1 MKNLKIAWRRL
12 KRDRIASVMSVLG
25 LAVGITCALMVFVI
39 VEDRYRT
46 RDAFHDNSDRIYWI
60 YRTSEMAQTERE
72 RQHASFRA
80 HAGPVLAD
88 ELRELATVCRYR
100 LSHLTYLYE
109 DELFRRDQAAY
120 VDPSFLSLFSF
131 PVLYGNPETLSHPQN
146 ILISRTLAQKLSH
159 DRAIA
164 DMVGTSLTLV
174 RNNVREHFTISGIV
188 ETHAHHSSLQFDM
201 LIPYQHLIQRAASDP
216 RGEFEAMLFLHL
228 KENVTPDHIKHRLP
242 YFSDAY
248 FAKQIDNHR
257 AEGQWTKEA
266 SPFQVHLQPLSALP
280 KFEMSGLQVR
290 NMPQHF
296 LVLLSLVG
304 LLVLIVGAVNFG
316 IVTIGRLM
324 ARGTEVGIRKTL
336 GATRRHIIGQT
347 ILESLILCFIAMGLA
362 LSANELLLPH
372 FASLFPFFPHYKPQ
386 LQGNM
391 TGFLFILMLPILLAI
406 LAGFYPSWLLSR
418 LQPVNALKGEAS
430 PGQRAHLSRFL
441 LIIQFAVA
449 VFLVASSTIMV
460 QITDHSVSMDR
471 GFDMR
476 HLMVIQPKVPG
487 DEAEVYYERFRQ
499 KAEQLPGVVGLAAV
513 NNIPVLWSAG
523 MQKLTNSETIIWHY
537 KVRGDFLKTLG
548 IGLVAG
554 KNLDPNGPINEV
566 LVNEHFAKKFE
577 WTHAPGQT
585 FPLQVGQIEHPQ
597 VVGVIPDFYFQNIF
611 PPMGPLVIHKDPE
624 TVIRAILVRLQPDM
638 ATETEAIV
646 KQIWSEVAPG
656 ITPQFVLLQDDLVNS
671 IRDPRK
677 MYQSIG
683 YTASLMAIMVACVG
697 LIGLA
702 MHMLSRRTKEVGV
715 RKVLGASSHALFVLL
730 SLPLV
735 RLAIIGCII
744 GCTMC
749 FFAMRAYLHRFPFQ
763 IPLEPMH
770 FAGPAI
776 GCIAL
781 ALAAISYH
789 TIRIVRTDPVKELR
803 DE

>member
-12 KRDRIASVMSVLG
+12 KRDRIASVMSVLS
-25 LAVGITCALMVFVI
+25 LTVGITCALMVFVI

-46 RDAFHDNSDRIYWI
+46 RDEFHNNADQIYWL
-60 YRTSEMAQTERE
+60 YRTSEMAQNEWE

-80 HAGPVLAD
+80 HAGPLLAD

-100 LSHLTYLYE
+100 LSYLTYLYG
-109 DELFRRDQAAY
+109 DDLFRRDQAAY
-120 VDPSFLSLFSF
+120 VDPAFLSLFSF
-131 PVLYGNPETLSHPQN
+131 PVLYGNPEALSHPQN
-146 ILISRTLAQKLSH
+146 ILISRTLAEKLSR

-164 DMVGTSLTLV
+164 DIVGTSLTLV

-188 ETHAHHSSLQFDM
+188 ETLSDHSSLQFDM
-201 LIPYQHLIQRAASDP
+201 LIPYQHLIPRPASDP

-228 KENVTPDHIKHRLP
+228 KKNMPPDHIKHRLP
-242 YFSDAY
+242 YFSDTY
-248 FAKQIDNHR
+248 FAKQSDNYR

-266 SPFQVHLQPLSALP
+266 SPFHVHLQPLSALP

-290 NMPQHF
+290 YMRQHF

-304 LLVLIVGAVNFG
+304 LLVLIVGAINFG

-324 ARGTEVGIRKTL
+324 TRGTEVGIRKTL

-347 ILESLILCFIAMGLA
+347 ILESLILCFLAMGLA

-372 FASLFPFFPHYKPQ
+372 FASLFPFPHYNPQ
-386 LQGNM
+386 FQGNI
-391 TGFLFILMLPILLAI
+391 TGFLFILVLPVLLSI

-418 LQPVNALKGEAS
+418 LQPVNALKSETF
-430 PGQRAHLSRFL
+430 PGQRARLSRFL
-441 LIIQFAVA
+441 LIVQFAVA
-449 VFLVASSTIMV
+449 VFLLASSTIMV
-460 QITDHSVSMDR
+460 QITGHFASMDR

-548 IGLVAG
+548 IDLVSG

-566 LVNEHFAKKFE
+566 LVNEHFAKQFG

-585 FPLQVGQIEHPQ
+585 FPFQVGQVEHPQ
-597 VVGVIPDFYFQNIF
+597 VVGVVPDFYFQNIL

-624 TVIRAILVRLQPDM
+624 TAIRAILVRLQPDM
-638 ATETEAIV
+638 ATETETRL
-646 KQIWSEVAPG
+646 KHLWSEVAPG
-656 ITPQFVLLQDDLVNS
+656 ITPQFGLLQDDLVNS

-683 YTASLMAIMVACVG
+683 YTASLMAIIVACVG

-715 RKVLGASSHALFVLL
+715 RKVLGASAHALFVLL
-730 SLPLV
+730 SLPIV
-735 RLAIIGCII
+735 RLATIGCII
-744 GCTMC
+744 GSTMS
-749 FFAMRAYLHRFPFQ
+749 FFAMRAYLQRFPFQ
-763 IPLEPMH
+763 TPLEPMH

-781 ALAAISYH
+781 ALVAISYH
-789 TIRIVRTDPVKELR
+789 TTRIVRTDPVKELR

>member
-12 KRDRIASVMSVLG
+12 KRDRIASVMSVLS
-25 LAVGITCALMVFVI
+25 LTVGITCALMVFVI

-46 RDAFHDNSDRIYWI
+46 RDEFHNNADQIYWL
-60 YRTSEMAQTERE
+60 YRTSEMAQNEWE

-80 HAGPVLAD
+80 HAGPLLAD

-100 LSHLTYLYE
+100 LSYLTYLYG
-109 DELFRRDQAAY
+109 DDLFRRDQAAY
-120 VDPSFLSLFSF
+120 VDPAFLSLFSF
-131 PVLYGNPETLSHPQN
+131 PVLYGNPEALSHPQN
-146 ILISRTLAQKLSH
+146 IFISRTLAEKLSR

-164 DMVGTSLTLV
+164 DIVGTSLTLV

-188 ETHAHHSSLQFDM
+188 ETLSDHSSLQFDM
-201 LIPYQHLIQRAASDP
+201 LIPYQHLTPRAESDP

-228 KENVTPDHIKHRLP
+228 KKNITPDYIKNRLP

-248 FAKQIDNHR
+248 FAKQIDNYR

-266 SPFQVHLQPLSALP
+266 SPFHVHLQPLSALS

-290 NMPQHF
+290 NMRQHF

-304 LLVLIVGAVNFG
+304 LLVLIVGAINFG

-324 ARGTEVGIRKTL
+324 TRGTEVGIRKTL

-347 ILESLILCFIAMGLA
+347 ILESLILCFLAMGLA

-372 FASLFPFFPHYKPQ
+372 FASLFPFPHYNPQ
-386 LQGNM
+386 FQGNI
-391 TGFLFILMLPILLAI
+391 TGFLFILVLPVLLSI

-418 LQPVNALKGEAS
+418 LQPVNALKSETF
-430 PGQRAHLSRFL
+430 PGQRARLSRFL
-441 LIIQFAVA
+441 LIVQFAVA
-449 VFLVASSTIMV
+449 VFLLASSTIMV
-460 QITDHSVSMDR
+460 QITDHFASMDR

-487 DEAEVYYERFRQ
+487 GEAEVYYERFRQ

-548 IGLVAG
+548 IDLVSG

-566 LVNEHFAKKFE
+566 LVNEHFAKQFG

-585 FPLQVGQIEHPQ
+585 FPFQVGQVEHPQ
-597 VVGVIPDFYFQNIF
+597 VVGVVPDFYFQNIL

-624 TVIRAILVRLQPDM
+624 TAIRAILVRLQPDM
-638 ATETEAIV
+638 AMETETRL
-646 KQIWSEVAPG
+646 KHLWSEVAPG
-656 ITPQFVLLQDDLVNS
+656 ITPQFGLLQDDLVNS

-683 YTASLMAIMVACVG
+683 YTASLMAIIVACVG

-715 RKVLGASSHALFVLL
+715 RKVLGASAHALFVLL
-730 SLPLV
+730 SLPIV
-735 RLAIIGCII
+735 RLAVIGCII
-744 GCTMC
+744 GTSMS
-749 FFAMRAYLHRFPFQ
+749 FFAMRAYLQRFPFQ
-763 IPLEPMH
+763 TPLEPMH

-776 GCIAL
+776 GCIVL
-781 ALAAISYH
+781 ALVAISYH
-789 TIRIVRTDPVKELR
+789 TTRIVRTDPVKELR

>member
-12 KRDRIASVMSVLG
+12 KRDRIASVMSVLS
-25 LAVGITCALMVFVI
+25 LTVGITCALMVFVI

-46 RDAFHDNSDRIYWI
+46 RDEFHNNADQIYWL
-60 YRTSEMAQTERE
+60 YRTSEMAQNEWE

-80 HAGPVLAD
+80 HAGPLLAD

-100 LSHLTYLYE
+100 LSYLTYLYG
-109 DELFRRDQAAY
+109 DDLFRRDQAAY
-120 VDPSFLSLFSF
+120 VDPAFLSLFSF
-131 PVLYGNPETLSHPQN
+131 PVLYGNPEALSHPQN
-146 ILISRTLAQKLSH
+146 ILISRTLAEKLSR

-164 DMVGTSLTLV
+164 DIVGTSLTLV

-188 ETHAHHSSLQFDM
+188 ETLSDHSSLQFDM
-201 LIPYQHLIQRAASDP
+201 LIPYQHLTPRAESDP
-216 RGEFEAMLFLHL
+216 RGEFEAMLFLHH
-228 KENVTPDHIKHRLP
+228 KKNITPDYIKNRLP

-248 FAKQIDNHR
+248 FAKQSDNYR

-290 NMPQHF
+290 NMRQHF

-304 LLVLIVGAVNFG
+304 LLVLIVGAINFG

-324 ARGTEVGIRKTL
+324 TRGTEVGIRKTL

-347 ILESLILCFIAMGLA
+347 ILESLILCFLAMGLA

-372 FASLFPFFPHYKPQ
+372 FASLFPFPHYKPQ
-386 LQGNM
+386 FQGNI
-391 TGFLFILMLPILLAI
+391 TGFLFILVLPVLLSI

-418 LQPVNALKGEAS
+418 LQPVNALKSETF
-430 PGQRAHLSRFL
+430 PGQRARLSRFL
-441 LIIQFAVA
+441 LIVQFAVA
-449 VFLVASSTIMV
+449 VFLLASSTIMV
-460 QITDHSVSMDR
+460 QITDHFASMDR

-548 IGLVAG
+548 IDLVSG
-554 KNLDPNGPINEV
+554 KNLDPNGPTNEV
-566 LVNEHFAKKFE
+566 LVNEHFAKQFG
-577 WTHAPGQT
+577 WTHAPDQT
-585 FPLQVGQIEHPQ
+585 FPFQVGQVEHPQ
-597 VVGVIPDFYFQNIF
+597 VVGVVPDFYFQNIL

-624 TVIRAILVRLQPDM
+624 TAIRAILVRLQPDM
-638 ATETEAIV
+638 ATETETRL
-646 KQIWSEVAPG
+646 KHLWSEVAPG
-656 ITPQFVLLQDDLVNS
+656 ITPQFGLLQDDLVNS

-683 YTASLMAIMVACVG
+683 YTASLMAIIVACVG

-715 RKVLGASSHALFVLL
+715 RKVLGASAHALFVLL
-730 SLPLV
+730 SLPIV
-735 RLAIIGCII
+735 RLAVIGCII
-744 GCTMC
+744 GTSMS
-749 FFAMRAYLHRFPFQ
+749 FFAMRAYLQRFPFQ
-763 IPLEPMH
+763 TPLEPMH

-781 ALAAISYH
+781 ALVAISYH
-789 TIRIVRTDPVKELR
+789 TTRIVRTDPVKELR

>member
-1 MKNLKIAWRRL
+1 MKSLKIAWRRL
-12 KRDRIASVMSVLG
+12 KRDRIASIMSVLS

-39 VEDRYRT
+39 IEDRYRT
-46 RDAFHDNSDRIYWI
+46 RDDFHNNADQIFWVF
-60 YRTSEMAQTERE
+60 RTNEIAQNEWE
-72 RQHASFRA
+72 RQHASFRSN
-80 HAGPVLAD
+80 AGPLLAD

-100 LSHLTYLYE
+100 LSHLTYLYG
-109 DELFRRDQAAY
+109 DEHFRRDQAAY

-146 ILISRTLAQKLSH
+146 ILISRTLAEKLSR

-188 ETHAHHSSLQFDM
+188 ETLSHHSSLQFDL

-216 RGEFEAMLFLHL
+216 MGESEAMLFLHL
-228 KENVTPDHIKHRLP
+228 KENITPDHIKRRLS

-248 FAKQIDNHR
+248 FAKQIDHYR
-257 AEGQWTKEA
+257 AEGQWSKEA
-266 SPFQVHLQPLSALP
+266 SPIQVHLQPLSALP
-280 KFEMSGLQVR
+280 KFEMLGLQVR

-296 LVLLSLVG
+296 LVLFSLVG
-304 LLVLIVGAVNFG
+304 GLVLIVGAVNFG

-372 FASLFPFFPHYKPQ
+372 FASLFPFPHYNPQ
-386 LQGNM
+386 FQGNM
-391 TGFLFILMLPILLAI
+391 TGFLFILMLPVLLAI

-418 LQPVNALKGEAS
+418 LQPVNALKSETF
-430 PGQRAHLSRFL
+430 PGQRARLSQFL
-441 LIIQFAVA
+441 LVVQFAVA

-460 QITDHSVSMDR
+460 QVTDHFASMDR

-499 KAEQLPGVVGLAAV
+499 KAEQLPGVVELAAV

-523 MQKLTNSETIIWHY
+523 KKKLTDSETIIWHY

-548 IGLVAG
+548 IDLVSG

-566 LVNEHFAKKFE
+566 LVNEHFAKQFE
-577 WTHAPGQT
+577 WAHPLDQT
-585 FPLQVGQIEHPQ
+585 FPFQVGQVEHPQ
-597 VVGVIPDFYFQNIF
+597 VVGVIPDFYFQNLL

-624 TVIRAILVRLQPDM
+624 TAIRAILVRLQPDM
-638 ATETEAIV
+638 ATETEALL
-646 KQIWSEVAPG
+646 KQLWLEVAPDV
-656 ITPQFVLLQDDLVNS
+656 TPQFGLLQDDLVNS
-671 IRDPRK
+671 IRDYRK
-677 MYQSIG
+677 MNQSIG
-683 YTASLMAIMVACVG
+683 YTASLMAIVVACVG

-715 RKVLGASSHALFVLL
+715 RKVLGASARSLFVLL
-730 SLPLV
+730 SLPMV
-735 RLAIIGCII
+735 RLATIGCII
-744 GCTMC
+744 GCSLS
-749 FFAMRAYLHRFPFQ
+749 FFAMRAYLQRFPFQ
-763 IPLEPMH
+763 MPLEPMH

-789 TIRIVRTDPVKELR
+789 TIRIVRTNPVKELR

>member
-1 MKNLKIAWRRL
+1 
-12 KRDRIASVMSVLG
+12 
-25 LAVGITCALMVFVI
+25 
-39 VEDRYRT
+39 
-46 RDAFHDNSDRIYWI
+46 
-60 YRTSEMAQTERE
+60 
-72 RQHASFRA
+72 
-80 HAGPVLAD
+80 
-88 ELRELATVCRYR
+88 
-100 LSHLTYLYE
+100 
-109 DELFRRDQAAY
+109 
-120 VDPSFLSLFSF
+120 
-131 PVLYGNPETLSHPQN
+131 
-146 ILISRTLAQKLSH
+146 
-159 DRAIA
+159 
-164 DMVGTSLTLV
+164 
-174 RNNVREHFTISGIV
+174 
-188 ETHAHHSSLQFDM
+188 
-201 LIPYQHLIQRAASDP
+201 
-216 RGEFEAMLFLHL
+216 MLFLHL
-228 KENVTPDHIKHRLP
+228 KKNIIPDHIKHRLP
-242 YFSDAY
+242 YFSDTY
-248 FAKQIDNHR
+248 FAKQSDNYR

-290 NMPQHF
+290 YMPQHF

-324 ARGTEVGIRKTL
+324 TRGTEVGIRKTL

-347 ILESLILCFIAMGLA
+347 ILESLILCFLAMGLA

-372 FASLFPFFPHYKPQ
+372 FASLFPFPHYNPQ

-391 TGFLFILMLPILLAI
+391 LGFLFILMLPILLAI

-430 PGQRAHLSRFL
+430 PGQRARLSRFL
-441 LIIQFAVA
+441 LIVQFAVA
-449 VFLVASSTIMV
+449 VFLVASSAVMIHH
-460 QITDHSVSMDR
+460 IDYFASMDR

-476 HLMVIQPKVPG
+476 HLMIIQPKVPG

-523 MQKLTNSETIIWHY
+523 MQKLPHSETIIWHY

-548 IGLVAG
+548 IDLVSG
-554 KNLDPNGPINEV
+554 KNLDPNGPTNEV
-566 LVNEHFAKKFE
+566 LVNEHLAKQFE

-585 FPLQVGQIEHPQ
+585 FPFQVGQVEHPQ
-597 VVGVIPDFYFQNIF
+597 VVGVIPDFYFQNIL

-624 TVIRAILVRLQPDM
+624 TAIRAILVRLHPDM
-638 ATETEAIV
+638 ATETEALL
-646 KQIWSEVAPG
+646 KQLWLEVAPDV
-656 ITPQFVLLQDDLVNS
+656 TPQFGLLQDDLVNS

-683 YTASLMAIMVACVG
+683 YTASLMAIIVACVG

-715 RKVLGASSHALFVLL
+715 RKVLGASAHALFVLL
-730 SLPLV
+730 SLPIV
-735 RLAIIGCII
+735 RLAVIGCII
-744 GCTMC
+744 GSTLS
-749 FFAMRAYLHRFPFQ
+749 FFAMRAYLQRFPFQ
-763 IPLEPMH
+763 IPLEPML

-781 ALAAISYH
+781 ALVAISYH
-789 TIRIVRTDPVKELR
+789 TTRIVRTDPVKELR

>member
-39 VEDRYRT
+39 VEDRYRA
-46 RDAFHDNSDRIYWI
+46 RDEFHDNADQIYWI
-60 YRTSEMAQTERE
+60 YRTSEMAQNDWE

-80 HAGPVLAD
+80 HAGPLLAD

-100 LSHLTYLYE
+100 LSYLTYLYE
-109 DELFRRDQAAY
+109 DEHFRRDQAAY

-146 ILISRTLAQKLSH
+146 ILISRTLAEKLSR

-164 DMVGTSLTLV
+164 DIVGTSLTLV

-188 ETHAHHSSLQFDM
+188 ETLSHHSSLQFDM
-201 LIPYQHLIQRAASDP
+201 LIPYQHLIPRAESDP

-228 KENVTPDHIKHRLP
+228 KKNITPDHIKHRLP
-242 YFSDAY
+242 YFSDTY
-248 FAKQIDNHR
+248 FAKQIDNYR

-266 SPFQVHLQPLSALP
+266 SPFQVHLQPLSTLP
-280 KFEMSGLQVR
+280 KFEMSGRQVR
-290 NMPQHF
+290 YLPQHF

-324 ARGTEVGIRKTL
+324 TRGTEVGIRKTL

-372 FASLFPFFPHYKPQ
+372 FASLFPFPHYKPQ
-386 LQGNM
+386 LQGNI
-391 TGFLFILMLPILLAI
+391 TGFLFILVLPVLLAI

-441 LIIQFAVA
+441 LIVQFAVA
-449 VFLVASSTIMV
+449 VFLVASSAIMV
-460 QITDHSVSMDR
+460 HQINYFTSMDR

-487 DEAEVYYERFRQ
+487 DEAEVYYKRFRQ

-523 MQKLTNSETIIWHY
+523 MQKLTHSETIIWHY

-548 IGLVAG
+548 IDLVSG

-566 LVNEHFAKKFE
+566 LVNEHLAKRFE
-577 WTHAPGQT
+577 GAHAPGQT
-585 FPLQVGQIEHPQ
+585 FPFQVGQVEHPQ
-597 VVGVIPDFYFQNIF
+597 VVGVIPDFYFQNTL

-624 TVIRAILVRLQPDM
+624 TAIRAILVRLQPDM
-638 ATETEAIV
+638 TTETEALL
-646 KQIWSEVAPG
+646 KQLWLEVALG
-656 ITPQFVLLQDDLVNS
+656 ITPQFGLLRDELVNS
-671 IRDPRK
+671 TRDLQK

-683 YTASLMAIMVACVG
+683 YTASLMAIIVACVG

-715 RKVLGASSHALFVLL
+715 RKVLGAPAHALFVLL
-730 SLPLV
+730 SLPIV
-735 RLAIIGCII
+735 RLATIGCIT
-744 GCTMC
+744 GCTMS
-749 FFAMRAYLHRFPFQ
+749 FFAMRAYLQRFPFKM
-763 IPLEPMH
+763 PLEPMH
-770 FAGPAI
+770 FAGPVI
-776 GCIAL
+776 GCIVL
-781 ALAAISYH
+781 ALVAISYH
-789 TIRIVRTDPVKELR
+789 TTRIVRTDPVKELR

>member
-1 MKNLKIAWRRL
+1 MKSLRIAWRRL
-12 KRDRIASVMSVLG
+12 KRDRIASAMSVSS

-46 RDAFHDNSDRIYWI
+46 RDEFHDNADRIYWI
-60 YRTSEMAQTERE
+60 YRTSEMAQNDWE

-80 HAGPVLAD
+80 HAGPLLAD
-88 ELRELATVCRYR
+88 EMRELATVCRYR
-100 LSHLTYLYE
+100 LSHLTYLYG
-109 DELFRRDQAAY
+109 DEHFRRDQAAY

-131 PVLYGNPETLSHPQN
+131 LVLYGNPETLSHPQN
-146 ILISRTLAQKLSH
+146 ILISRTLAEKLSH

-164 DMVGTSLTLV
+164 DIVGTSLTLV
-174 RNNVREHFTISGIV
+174 RNNMREHFTISGIV

-201 LIPYQHLIQRAASDP
+201 LIPYQHLIPRAASDP
-216 RGEFEAMLFLHL
+216 RGEFEAMLFLYL
-228 KENVTPDHIKHRLP
+228 KENITPDHIKHRLP

-248 FAKQIDNHR
+248 FAKQADNYR

-266 SPFQVHLQPLSALP
+266 SPFQVHLQSLSTLP

-290 NMPQHF
+290 NLPQHF
-296 LVLLSLVG
+296 LVLLSLLG
-304 LLVLIVGAVNFG
+304 LLVLIVGAVNFS

-324 ARGTEVGIRKTL
+324 TRGTEVGIRKTL

-362 LSANELLLPH
+362 LSSSELLLPH
-372 FASLFPFFPHYKPQ
+372 FASLFSFFPHYNPRF
-386 LQGNM
+386 QGNIIE
-391 TGFLFILMLPILLAI
+391 FLFVLVLPILLAI

-430 PGQRAHLSRFL
+430 PGQRAHLSRL
-441 LIIQFAVA
+441 LLVVQFSVA
-449 VFLVASSTIMV
+449 VFLVASSTVMV
-460 QITDHSVSMDR
+460 HQIDYFKSLDR

-476 HLMVIQPKVPG
+476 HLMVIQPKAPG
-487 DEAEVYYERFRQ
+487 DEAEAYYERFRQ
-499 KAEQLPGVVGLAAV
+499 RAEQLTGVVGLAAV
-513 NNIPVLWSAG
+513 NNIPVVRSAG
-523 MQKLTNSETIIWHY
+523 MKKLTNSETIIWHY

-548 IGLVAG
+548 IDLVSG

-566 LVNEHFAKKFE
+566 LVNEHFAKQFE
-577 WTHAPGQT
+577 WTHPLGQT
-585 FPLQVGQIEHPQ
+585 FSFQVGQVEHPQ
-597 VVGVIPDFYFQNIF
+597 VVGIIPDFYFQDIL

-624 TVIRAILVRLQPDM
+624 TEIRAILVRLHPDM

-646 KQIWSEVAPG
+646 KQIWSEVAPSV
-656 ITPQFVLLQDDLVNS
+656 TPQFGLLQEELANS
-671 IRDPRK
+671 TRNIRK

-683 YTASLMAIMVACVG
+683 YTASIMAIVVACVG

-702 MHMLSRRTKEVGV
+702 MHMLSRRTKEVGI
-715 RKVLGASSHALFVLL
+715 RKVLGASAYALFVLL
-730 SLPLV
+730 SLPMI

-744 GCTMC
+744 GSALS
-749 FFAMRAYLHRFPFQ
+749 FFAMRAYLQRFPFQ
-763 IPLEPMH
+763 IPMEPMY

-781 ALAAISYH
+781 ALVAISYH
-789 TIRIVRTDPVKELR
+789 TTRIVRTDPVKELR

>member
-39 VEDRYRT
+39 VEDRYRA
-46 RDAFHDNSDRIYWI
+46 RDEFHDNADQIYWI
-60 YRTSEMAQTERE
+60 YRTSEMAQNDWE

-80 HAGPVLAD
+80 HAGPLLAD

-100 LSHLTYLYE
+100 LSYLTYLYE
-109 DELFRRDQAAY
+109 DEHFRRDQAAY

-146 ILISRTLAQKLSH
+146 ILISRTLAEKLSR

-164 DMVGTSLTLV
+164 DIVGTQLTLV

-188 ETHAHHSSLQFDM
+188 ETLSHHSSLQFDM
-201 LIPYQHLIQRAASDP
+201 LIPYQHLIPRAESDP

-228 KENVTPDHIKHRLP
+228 KENVIPNHIKNRLP
-242 YFSDAY
+242 YFSDTY
-248 FAKQIDNHR
+248 FAKQSDNYR
-257 AEGQWTKEA
+257 AEEQWTKEA
-266 SPFQVHLQPLSALP
+266 SPFRVHLHPLSALP

-290 NMPQHF
+290 NLPQHF

-324 ARGTEVGIRKTL
+324 TRGTEVGIRKTL

-347 ILESLILCFIAMGLA
+347 ILESLILCFLAMGLA

-372 FASLFPFFPHYKPQ
+372 FASLFPFPHYNPQ

-391 TGFLFILMLPILLAI
+391 LGFLFILILPILLAI

-441 LIIQFAVA
+441 LIVQFAVA
-449 VFLVASSTIMV
+449 VFLVASSTVMV
-460 QITDHSVSMDR
+460 HQINYFTSMDR

-499 KAEQLPGVVGLAAV
+499 KAEQLPGVVGLTAV

-523 MQKLTNSETIIWHY
+523 MQKLPHSETIIWHY

-548 IGLVAG
+548 IDLVSG

-566 LVNEHFAKKFE
+566 LVNEHFAKQFG

-585 FPLQVGQIEHPQ
+585 FPFQVGQVEHPQ
-597 VVGVIPDFYFQNIF
+597 VVGVIPDFYFQNTL

-624 TVIRAILVRLQPDM
+624 TAIRAILVRLQPDM
-638 ATETEAIV
+638 ATETEALL
-646 KQIWSEVAPG
+646 KQLWLEVAPG
-656 ITPQFVLLQDDLVNS
+656 ITLQFGLLQDDLVNS
-671 IRDPRK
+671 FRDPRK

-683 YTASLMAIMVACVG
+683 YTASLMAIIVACVG

-715 RKVLGASSHALFVLL
+715 RKVLGASAHALFVLL
-730 SLPLV
+730 SLPIV
-735 RLAIIGCII
+735 RLAVIGCII
-744 GCTMC
+744 GTSMS
-749 FFAMRAYLHRFPFQ
+749 FFAMRAYLQRFPFQ
-763 IPLEPMH
+763 TPLEPMH

-781 ALAAISYH
+781 AIVAISYH
-789 TIRIVRTDPVKELR
+789 TTRIVRTDPVKELR

>member
-25 LAVGITCALMVFVI
+25 LTVGITCALMVFVI
-39 VEDRYRT
+39 VEDRYRA
-46 RDAFHDNSDRIYWI
+46 RDEFHDNADRIYWL
-60 YRTSEMAQTERE
+60 YRTSEMAQNDWE

-80 HAGPVLAD
+80 HAGPLLAD
-88 ELRELATVCRYR
+88 ELRDLAMVCRYR
-100 LSHLTYLYE
+100 LSHLTYLYG
-109 DELFRRDQAAY
+109 DDLFRRDQAAY
-120 VDPSFLSLFSF
+120 VDPAFLSLFSF

-146 ILISRTLAQKLSH
+146 ILISRTLAEKLSH
-159 DRAIA
+159 DRAIT
-164 DMVGTSLTLV
+164 DIVGTSLTLV

-188 ETHAHHSSLQFDM
+188 ETLSHHSSLQFDM
-201 LIPYQHLIQRAASDP
+201 LIPYQHLIPRAETDP
-216 RGEFEAMLFLHL
+216 MGEFEAMLFLHL
-228 KENVTPDHIKHRLP
+228 KKNITPNHIKQRLP

-266 SPFQVHLQPLSALP
+266 SPFHIHLQPLSALP

-324 ARGTEVGIRKTL
+324 TRGTEVGIRKTL

-391 TGFLFILMLPILLAI
+391 TGFLFILMLPVLLAI

-418 LQPVNALKGEAS
+418 LQPVNALKGEVS
-430 PGQRAHLSRFL
+430 PGQRARLSRFL
-441 LIIQFAVA
+441 LIVQFAVA
-449 VFLVASSTIMV
+449 VFLVASSAAMV
-460 QITDHSVSMDR
+460 HQIDYYTSMDR

-513 NNIPVLWSAG
+513 NSIPVLWSAG
-523 MQKLTNSETIIWHY
+523 MQKLTHSETVIWHY

-548 IGLVAG
+548 IDLVSG
-554 KNLDPNGPINEV
+554 KNLDPNGPTNEV
-566 LVNEHFAKKFE
+566 LVNEHLAKRFE

-585 FPLQVGQIEHPQ
+585 FPFQVGQVEHPQ
-597 VVGVIPDFYFQNIF
+597 VVGVIPDFYFQNIL

-624 TVIRAILVRLQPDM
+624 TAIRAILVRLQPDM
-638 ATETEAIV
+638 ATETETIV

-656 ITPQFVLLQDDLVNS
+656 ITPQFGLLQDDLVNS
-671 IRDPRK
+671 FRDPRK
-677 MYQSIG
+677 MFQSIG
-683 YTASLMAIMVACVG
+683 YTASLMAIIVACVG

-715 RKVLGASSHALFVLL
+715 RKVLGASAHALFVLL
-730 SLPLV
+730 SLPIV
-735 RLAIIGCII
+735 RLATIGCII
-744 GCTMC
+744 GSTMS
-749 FFAMRAYLHRFPFQ
+749 FFAMRAYLQRLPFQ
-763 IPLEPMH
+763 TPLEPMH

-781 ALAAISYH
+781 ALVAISYH

>member
-12 KRDRIASVMSVLG
+12 KRDRIASVMSVLS

-46 RDAFHDNSDRIYWI
+46 RDEFHDNADQIYWI
-60 YRTSEMAQTERE
+60 YRTSEIAQNEWE

-80 HAGPVLAD
+80 HAGPLLAD
-88 ELRELATVCRYR
+88 ELHELATVCRYR
-100 LSHLTYLYE
+100 LSHLTYLYG
-109 DELFRRDQAAY
+109 DEHFRRDQAAY
-120 VDPSFLSLFSF
+120 VDPAFLSFFSF

-146 ILISRTLAQKLSH
+146 ILISRTLAEKLSR

-164 DMVGTSLTLV
+164 DIVGTSLTLV
-174 RNNVREHFTISGIV
+174 RNNVREHFNISGIV
-188 ETHAHHSSLQFDM
+188 ETLSHRSSLQFDM
-201 LIPYQHLIQRAASDP
+201 LIPYQHLIPRAESDP

-228 KENVTPDHIKHRLP
+228 KKNITPDHIKNRLL
-242 YFSDAY
+242 YFSDTY
-248 FAKQIDNHR
+248 FAKQIDNYR

-266 SPFQVHLQPLSALP
+266 SPFHVHLQPLSALP

-290 NMPQHF
+290 NLPQHF

-324 ARGTEVGIRKTL
+324 TRGTEVGIRKTL

-347 ILESLILCFIAMGLA
+347 ILESLILCFLAMGLA

-372 FASLFPFFPHYKPQ
+372 FASLFPFFPLYKPQ

-391 TGFLFILMLPILLAI
+391 LGFLFILVLPVLLAI

-418 LQPVNALKGEAS
+418 LQPVNALKGETS
-430 PGQRAHLSRFL
+430 PGQRARLSQL
-441 LIIQFAVA
+441 LLVFQFAVA
-449 VFLVASSTIMV
+449 VFLIASSRIMV
-460 QITDHSVSMDR
+460 QRIDHLTYMDR
-471 GFDMR
+471 GFDIR

-487 DEAEVYYERFRQ
+487 EEAEVYYERFRQ
-499 KAEQLPGVVGLAAV
+499 KAEQLSGVVGMAAV

-548 IGLVAG
+548 IDLVSG
-554 KNLDPNGPINEV
+554 KNLDPNGPTNEV
-566 LVNEHFAKKFE
+566 LVNEHLAKRFE
-577 WTHAPGQT
+577 WKHAPGQT
-585 FPLQVGQIEHPQ
+585 FPFQVGQVEHPQ
-597 VVGVIPDFYFQNIF
+597 VVGVIPDFYFQNIL

-624 TVIRAILVRLQPDM
+624 TAIRAILVRLQPDM
-638 ATETEAIV
+638 ATETEGIL
-646 KQIWSEVAPG
+646 KQIWTEVAPG
-656 ITPQFVLLQDDLVNS
+656 VTPQFGLLQDDLVNS
-671 IRDPRK
+671 FRDPRK

-683 YTASLMAIMVACVG
+683 YTASIMAIIVACVR

-702 MHMLSRRTKEVGV
+702 MHLLSRRTKEVGV
-715 RKVLGASSHALFVLL
+715 RKILGASAHALFVLL
-730 SLPLV
+730 SLPIV
-735 RLAIIGCII
+735 RLAVIGCII
-744 GCTMC
+744 GCTMS
-749 FFAMRAYLHRFPFQ
+749 FFAMRAYLQRFPFQ
-763 IPLEPMH
+763 TPLEPMH

-781 ALAAISYH
+781 ALVAISYH
-789 TIRIVRTDPVKELR
+789 TTRIVRTDPVKELR